1 MSATVDPK
9 LLKLVQE
16 HVNQLSTDVNKM
28 KFENQEEI
36 NNLWLVVKSI
46 HEKLQVEH
54 EKRFEKLERAQ
65 DVLQTNQDNLHHEID
80 AVRQQQSSTAVKVD
94 NLVTNQDDLHQQMD
108 ALHQEQSSTAVKV
121 DNLATNQ
128 DDLHHELDTLH
139 QEQSSTAVK
148 VDNLV
153 TTQDDLHN
161 EMNALHQEQSSTAV
175 KVDNLVTNQDD
186 LHHELDAL
194 HQEQSSTAVKVDR
207 LQRVMELE
215 SHSNCGVS
223 YGKYK
228 LDSILP
234 SSFPIFHFHSC
245 SLECV
250 ALLHRTVG
258 AYVSHQTACHN
269 KLISRRTKSEQKA
282 FLTLLSLIL
291 AGIR

>member
-1 MSATVDPK
+1 
-9 LLKLVQE
+9 
-16 HVNQLSTDVNKM
+16 
-28 KFENQEEI
+28 
-36 NNLWLVVKSI
+36 
-46 HEKLQVEH
+46 
-54 EKRFEKLERAQ
+54 
-65 DVLQTNQDNLHHEID
+65 
-80 AVRQQQSSTAVKVD
+80 
-94 NLVTNQDDLHQQMD
+94 MD

-121 DNLATNQ
+121 DNLVTNQ
-128 DDLHHELDTLH
+128 DVLHHEIDALR

-148 VDNLV
+148 ADNLV

-161 EMNALHQEQSSTAV
+161 EMNALHQEHSSTAV

-207 LQRVMELE
+207 LHISQEAFQQRVMELE

-250 ALLHRTVG
+250 ALVHRTVG

-291 AGIR
+291 TGIR